1 MWQDHWEYGAF
12 TLLEIII
19 VVVVF
24 GIGIVSTLVLLGNN
38 VAMFQHTKTEQ
49 QASMLA
55 HEGIQ
60 LFFHHRDNNLFQGY
74 PRNYFDY
81 EEGKEIFFG
90 SGGADFF
97 KIGYSGS
104 QEGFILEQGKDI
116 KIDDFTTN
124 FDHYRLY
131 LFSGDTMIWSE
142 DKNAFSRYTHDETG
156 IEDDRP
162 IQYARYLVL
171 TGVMEGN
178 NLLPKD
184 KILKLESHVLYKKG
198 TDGWIKWWHTGEIV
212 IETLIGNKG
221 FSN

>member
-1 MWQDHWEYGAF
+1 M
-12 TLLEIII
+12 EIII

-81 EEGKEIFFG
+81 DEGKEIFFG
-90 SGGADFF
+90 SGGANFF

-104 QEGFILEQGKDI
+104 QEGFILEQGA
-116 KIDDFTTN
+116 KIETDNFGDN
-124 FDHYRLY
+124 FDNYRLY
-131 LFSGDTMIWSE
+131 LFSGDTTI
-142 DKNAFSRYTHDETG
+142 
-156 IEDDRP
+156 
-162 IQYARYLVL
+162 
-171 TGVMEGN
+171 
-178 NLLPKD
+178 
-184 KILKLESHVLYKKG
+184 
-198 TDGWIKWWHTGEIV
+198 
-212 IETLIGNKG
+212 
-221 FSN
+221 